1 VKGLGVD
8 YSANDGVLIAFA
20 ICIDKLTSRLKLSV
34 EIIEKCFSAN
44 VLIEVRLSVVD
55 ELNDNLISAQV
66 QTQTTDVGRL
76 NVGSL
81 KEHGFVNVLVSVAYE
96 SYRKPPKRLS
106 VTVNNQTRDR
116 QATRLG
122 ATQLALTQKP
132 RDILGLR
139 IRLTI
144 ARRLTLVYS

>member
-1 VKGLGVD
+1 MKGLGVD

-55 ELNDNLISAQV
+55 ELNDNLVSAQV

-96 SYRKPPKRLS
+96 SYRKGTNALS
-106 VTVNNQTRDR
+106 VDIR
-116 QATRLG
+116 QEIDKQHA
-122 ATQLALTQKP
+122 
-132 RDILGLR
+132 
-139 IRLTI
+139 
-144 ARRLTLVYS
+144 